1 MAQLAVFIL
10 LETFSY
16 TSIFKMIVLTF
27 YFNKSGLWLI
37 RNYCTESKIVVS
49 LQCLS
54 EIAR

>member
-54 EIAR
+54 EIAL